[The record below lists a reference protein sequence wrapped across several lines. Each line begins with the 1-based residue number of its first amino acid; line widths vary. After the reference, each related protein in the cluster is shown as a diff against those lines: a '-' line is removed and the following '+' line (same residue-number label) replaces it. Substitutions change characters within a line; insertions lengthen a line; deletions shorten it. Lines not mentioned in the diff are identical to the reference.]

1 MSSFFPQRNAYFVVF
16 VRSSRL
22 LLRTLEAHVMGSTNP
37 PRVRIIRE
45 REVGA
50 SSDSKLVGCDQ
61 YQVLYRVGFIFCF
74 LTFFLNGYLTC
85 AAGIRLV
92 RILTYPARRIIKDPS
107 NPLSRS
113 SRGHV
118 HTSYSMYRSFDLG
131 HMTDPC
137 SATER
142 LASPRYLEEKG
153 QGTAGPGSES

>member
-1 MSSFFPQRNAYFVVF
+1 
-16 VRSSRL
+16 
-22 LLRTLEAHVMGSTNP
+22 MGSINP

-61 YQVLYRVGFIFCF
+61 YQVLYRVGFIFRF
-74 LTFFLNGYLTC
+74 LFFFFFLNGYLTC

-113 SRGHV
+113 PRGHV
-118 HTSYSMYRSFDLG
+118 HTSYSMYRSFDFE

-142 LASPRYLEEKG
+142 LASPRYLGEKG